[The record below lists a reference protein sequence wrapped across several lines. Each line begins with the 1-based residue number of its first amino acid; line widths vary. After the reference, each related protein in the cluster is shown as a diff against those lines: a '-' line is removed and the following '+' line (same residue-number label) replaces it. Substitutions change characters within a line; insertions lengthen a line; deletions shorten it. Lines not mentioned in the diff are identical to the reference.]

1 MIDIIKRMVKKS
13 KLCYYFVCF
22 GFEVYGLLVSLLCL
36 CMRVFPVKQN
46 KIVCCNMKGKRYGD
60 NPKYVIDEIIRQ
72 KLDYEIVWLM
82 KEAYDAD
89 MPEQVRRAKYNLF
102 SVVYELATAR
112 FWIDSNTKQFGIRKR
127 KGQYYIQTWH
137 GSYGMKKVYGDIP
150 DKISFFDRKNIMY
163 NSKMQDLVVSNAGL
177 TTEIFRRAFWYDGE
191 VLECGSPRNDI
202 FFEDA
207 SFYMNKVKTYFG
219 LKNEKIVLYAPTY
232 REDFRMADMRL
243 DFERTLKTLEKSFG
257 GTWVMLVRLHPHN
270 MMDAKKFMQYTDRII
285 NATDYG
291 VMQELLV
298 TADIL
303 ISDYSSCI
311 LDFVTRGKTCFLY
324 VTDLAKYK
332 EERDLYF
339 DLRSLPFPVAESND
353 EMEENIMEFD
363 EKKYA
368 TELRK
373 LFDEVD
379 LCDRGTACRQVV
391 NWIVEHT

>member
-1 MIDIIKRMVKKS
+1 MIDIIKRMIKKS

-22 GFEVYGLLVSLLCL
+22 GFEVYGMMVSLLCL
-36 CMRVFPVKQN
+36 CMRIFPIKQN

-72 KLDYEIVWLM
+72 KLDYDIVWLM
-82 KEAYDAD
+82 KDEYDAD
-89 MPEQVRRAKYNLF
+89 MPVEVRRAKYNLF
-102 SVVYELATAR
+102 SVVYELATAK

-150 DKISFFDRKNIMY
+150 EKISYFDRKNIMY
-163 NSKMQDLVVSNAGL
+163 NARIQDLVISNSRL

-202 FFEDA
+202 FFEDEVP
-207 SFYMNKVKTYFG
+207 YQDKVKKYFW
-219 LKNEKIVLYAPTY
+219 LKEEKIVLYAPTY

-243 DFERTLKTLEKSFG
+243 DFERALLALEKRFG
-257 GTWVMLVRLHPHN
+257 GNWVMLVRLHPHN
-270 MMDAKKFMQYTDRII
+270 MMDAKNFMQYTDKII
-285 NATDYG
+285 NATGYS

-298 TADIL
+298 AADVL

-324 VTDLAKYK
+324 ATDVAKYK
-332 EERDLYF
+332 DERDLYF
-339 DLRSLPFPVAESND
+339 DLKSLPFPVAESND
-353 EMEENIMEFD
+353 EMEEKILGFD
-363 EKKYA
+363 EQRYA
-368 TELRK
+368 LEINK

-379 LCDRGTACRQVV
+379 LYDKGNACRQVV
-391 NWIVEHT
+391 DWIEKHT